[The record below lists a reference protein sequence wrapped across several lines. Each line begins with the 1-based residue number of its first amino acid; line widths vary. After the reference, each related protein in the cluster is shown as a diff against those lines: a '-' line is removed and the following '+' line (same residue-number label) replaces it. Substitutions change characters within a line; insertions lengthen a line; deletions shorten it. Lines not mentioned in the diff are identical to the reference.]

1 MASISLPGLASG
13 LNSAELI
20 SSLLA
25 IDAQS
30 QTLIRNKAIVAT
42 TSVSALRGLNS
53 QVAALGTLA
62 TATAKAG
69 GLDFFS
75 ASSNSAAVTAT
86 ASSGASNGTIDI
98 VVGKLAQAQSGVTA
112 AMTAWTGSPSIT
124 IVGADGKTTGISPAS
139 ASLDDVVT
147 AINASAAGVTA
158 TKVASGTDA
167 GGATQY
173 RLQLSGKETGA
184 AGSFTVYAGTE
195 ADVAAGTA
203 TNVLAQPGA
212 ATIRLAQDS
221 SVTLWAGT
229 AAEQVI
235 TSKSNTFA
243 DLLPGVSVTVSGV
256 STTPVT
262 VSVARDTAKTSAAAA
277 KLVSDLNATLA
288 YISIRTVSTASTDAE
303 GKPVLSGGAFTGD
316 STTRD
321 VTKKLLD
328 AASAPVGGR
337 SPSEFGISITKT
349 GTMEFNAEKFD
360 AAFAKDPVGTQK
372 VVAEIA
378 SRIATAATNAS
389 DKTTGTITTKI
400 TGEQTTIDQLTKEV
414 AKWDDR
420 LATRKT
426 NLERYYAAFEV
437 SMGNLNAQMTWLTS
451 QVDALKASKD

>member
-1 MASISLPGLASG
+1 MATINLPGLASG
-13 LNSAELI
+13 LDSAALI

-30 QTLIRNKAIVAT
+30 QTLIKNKATVAS
-42 TSVSALRGLNS
+42 TSVSALQGLNT
-53 QVAALGTLA
+53 QVAALAALA
-62 TATAKAG
+62 TGNAKAG
-69 GLDFFS
+69 ALDFYT
-75 ASSNSAAVTAT
+75 ASSSSTSVTAT
-86 ASSGASNGTIDI
+86 AAVGAAGGSIDI
-98 VVGKLAQAQSGVTA
+98 VVGNLAKTQSGVTA
-112 AMTAWTGSPSIT
+112 AMTTWGGSPSIT
-124 IVGADGKTTGISPAS
+124 IVGADGTATAITSAS
-139 ASLDDVVT
+139 TSLDDVVT

-167 GGATQY
+167 GGVTQY

-184 AGSFTVYAGTE
+184 DGAFTVYSGTE

-203 TNVLAQPGA
+203 TNVLTQPGA
-212 ATIRLAQDS
+212 AVLRSAEDA

-229 AAEQVI
+229 AAAQVI

-256 STTPVT
+256 SASPVT
-262 VSVARDTAKTSAAAA
+262 VSVARDNGKTSAAAA
-277 KLVSDLNATLA
+277 KLVGDLNATLA
-288 YISIRTVSTASTDAE
+288 YISIRTVSTASTDAD
-303 GKPVLSGGAFTGD
+303 GKPILSGGAFTGD

-321 VTKKLLD
+321 VTKNLLE
-328 AASAPVGGR
+328 AASAPVNGH

-378 SRIATAATNAS
+378 SRLATAATNAS
-389 DKTTGTITTKI
+389 DKTTGTISTKI
-400 TGEQTTIDQLTKEV
+400 TGVQSTVDQLTKEV
-414 AKWDDR
+414 SKWDDR

-437 SMGNLNAQMTWLTS
+437 SMGNLNAQMSWLTS
-451 QVDALKASKD
+451 QVDALQASKD